1 MNNKQKDISDM
12 SQIKKSNLPEDEVIN
27 YTFKNFTG
35 NAVIITGLILI
46 GIPFF
51 NDDFNIISILGIIVL
66 ILIILFSVLSIFK
79 KKKSWNSFFLN
90 NQILI
95 LGLIFGGLLILF
107 STLITNYN
115 L

>member
-1 MNNKQKDISDM
+1 MISKQEHISDI
-12 SQIKKSNLPEDEVIN
+12 SQIKKSNLSEDEVIN

-35 NAVIITGLILI
+35 IAIIITGLILI
-46 GIPFF
+46 GISFF
-51 NDDFNIISILGIIVL
+51 NDNFNIISILGIIVL
-66 ILIILFSVLSIFK
+66 ILIILFSLLSFFK
-79 KKKSWNSFFLN
+79 KKKSKNSFFLN